1 MPTWRESA
9 RAEDILLRYFKKY
22 DILEEP
28 IAKLITLNK
37 RKSPRDDQIV
47 SQNANEITS
56 WILSEQERMQYHRFG

>member
-47 SQNANEITS
+47 SQNANEIT
-56 WILSEQERMQYHRFG
+56 W